1 MTQFERRP
9 GEWVAKFQL
18 AGQRHWVPGGP
29 WPSKKMAA
37 EAERAHRVRIT
48 GKFSDL
54 TCAEF
59 AERWLTDWPRKAGAT
74 QRLYAQAA
82 ERFAGHFGAT
92 PLAGVTRFEARS
104 WALGIPRNLSKILGT
119 MYEDARNIGL
129 VESNP
134 FANLRLPAT
143 ERTAEIAP
151 PTMDEYRALLGACLV
166 LGREYAEEFRSLITL
181 TAWTGLR
188 ASEVMAL
195 RREDFEP
202 RHLNVRRARKDD
214 GTYGPPKNGHER
226 RIALPVE
233 ARIQDRLVEWE
244 GSPFAFH
251 TMRGKPLKKGSLY
264 YLWNR
269 VRDSSGTTMPRA
281 ADGVAAIR
289 FHDLR
294 HFAATQW
301 LERGASHFDV
311 SVLLG
316 HEDGGAL
323 VMARYGHPSKEAA
336 TERLVALSEAHAAEI
351 GRSATTRRS
360 A

>member
-1 MTQFERRP
+1 MSQIERRP
-9 GEWVAKFQL
+9 GEWIAKFMVK
-18 AGQRHWVPGGP
+18 GKVHWVPDGP
-29 WPSKKMAA
+29 WPSKKMAR
-37 EAERAHRVRIT
+37 EAEVAHRAKIEGRW
-48 GKFSDL
+48 SDV
-54 TCAEF
+54 TCAGF
-59 AERWLTDWPRKAGAT
+59 AARWQDDWPRAAESTRK
-74 QRLYAQAA
+74 LYGQAA
-82 ERFAGHFGAT
+82 QRFADQFGST
-92 PLAGVTRFEARS
+92 PLGDVTRFEARS

-134 FANLRLPAT
+134 FSNLRLPAT

-151 PTMDEYRALLGACLV
+151 PSMDEYRSLLAACLV
-166 LGREYAEEFRSLITL
+166 LGNTYADEFRALIQL

-195 RREDFEP
+195 KRDDFED
-202 RHLNVRRARKDD
+202 RHLNIRRSRKDD
-214 GTYGPPKNGHER
+214 GSYGLPKNGKER

-233 ARIQDRLVEWE
+233 ARVGDRLVEWD
-244 GSPFAFH
+244 GSDFAFH
-251 TMRGKPLKKGSLY
+251 TMKGKALKKGSLY
-264 YLWNR
+264 YLWNK
-269 VRDSSGTTMPRA
+269 VRDNSNTTMPRH
-281 ADGVAAIR
+281 ADGVAPIR

-323 VMARYGHPSKEAA
+323 VMARYGHPSTDLA
-336 TERLVALSEAHAAEI
+336 TERLLLLSEGI
-351 GRSATTRRS
+351 GRSATNRE
-360 A
+360 AV

>member
-1 MTQFERRP
+1 MSQYERRP
-9 GEWVAKFQL
+9 GEWVAKYTL
-18 AGQRHWVPGGP
+18 NGVPHWVKGGP

-37 EAERAHRVRIT
+37 EAEQAHRARISGPT
-48 GKFSDL
+48 AEV
-54 TCAEF
+54 TCAQF
-59 AERWLTDWPRKAGAT
+59 ADRWLEEWPRKSPGTRKLYGQAAARFAT
-74 QRLYAQAA
+74 Q
-82 ERFAGHFGAT
+82 FGAT
-92 PLAGVTRFEARS
+92 PLADVKRFEARS
-104 WALGIPRNLSKILGT
+104 WALGVPRNLSKILGT

-129 VESNP
+129 VEANP
-134 FANLRLPAT
+134 FSNLRLPAT

-151 PTMDEYRALLGACLV
+151 PSMDEYRQLLAACLV
-166 LGREYAEEFRSLITL
+166 LGREYADEFRALIQL

-195 RREDFEP
+195 KRTDFEE

-214 GTYGPPKNGHER
+214 GSYGLPKNGVER

-233 ARIQDRLVEWE
+233 ARVQDRLKEWE
-244 GSPFAFH
+244 KDDFAFH
-251 TMRGKPLKKGSLY
+251 TMTGETLKKGSLY
-264 YLWNR
+264 YLWNK
-269 VRDSSGTTMPRA
+269 VRDNSNTTMPRH
-281 ADGVAAIR
+281 ADGVGPVR

-323 VMARYGHPSKEAA
+323 VMARYGHPSKDAA
-336 TERLVALSEAHAAEI
+336 TDRLLALSEGI
-351 GRSATTRRS
+351 GRPATDRE
-360 A
+360 AV